1 MPSRLLRCIAVSV
14 FLSASVCV
22 CFVTLAAFVYVRV
35 CVCVRQ
41 QMSSGWMHC
50 CVSLS
55 VLYLVS
61 WFHQSAVIPSDIR
74 AIKLILKEQK
84 KQEMWFG
91 FCLCTPCTCLWGCAC
106 QLWMYMRHTPVFLCA
121 TEYSVYMS
129 VCVCMYNFYL
139 FVLNVRMRAP
149 WDAISTPR
157 AKCILC

>member
-14 FLSASVCV
+14 FLSASVC
-22 CFVTLAAFVYVRV
+22 FVTLAAFVYVHVCV

-74 AIKLILKEQK
+74 SIKLILKEQK

-91 FCLCTPCTCLWGCAC
+91 FCLRTPCTCL
-106 QLWMYMRHTPVFLCA
+106 
-121 TEYSVYMS
+121 
-129 VCVCMYNFYL
+129 
-139 FVLNVRMRAP
+139 
-149 WDAISTPR
+149 
-157 AKCILC
+157 